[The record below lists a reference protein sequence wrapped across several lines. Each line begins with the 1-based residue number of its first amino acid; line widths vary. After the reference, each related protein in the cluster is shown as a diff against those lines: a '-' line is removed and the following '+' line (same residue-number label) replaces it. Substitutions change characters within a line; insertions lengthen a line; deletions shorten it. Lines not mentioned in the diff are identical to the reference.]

1 MKPLQCAPIVQDS
14 PSLKGGKTKKKHGK
28 HHQSSKKIKNK
39 KLKNQAF
46 SGTCYSR
53 EDLLRL
59 VREWNILNH
68 NNKIPTPT
76 DKTDSQQ
83 IWTALKDKMQGACTT
98 EYCWLEQLEKS
109 SGTYKKNLEELKQ
122 NFRPEMPD
130 EWHKKH
136 TEWLSSLDIEKV
148 LEQYDDEFPEF
159 KFMGAV
165 PIDFNKRITDG
176 QCVSNNM
183 CNFNLRKLKKQ
194 GKNKIGIVFNLDEH
208 TQSGSHWIAMYMD
221 LDRRDLGY
229 WDSYAYEPPQEVKD
243 FIERVQHQA
252 KKYWKCQFREYIN
265 KTRHQYKNSECG
277 MYCIN
282 FIVQLLEGQSYND
295 VFQNI
300 IKDDDMNSYRTSYFN
315 KDF

>member
-1 MKPLQCAPIVQDS
+1 MEPLQCAPIVQNGK
-14 PSLKGGKTKKKHGK
+14 LTGGNTKKNKSNK
-28 HHQSSKKIKNK
+28 KVLLKSKSK
-39 KLKNQAF
+39 KLKHQAF
-46 SGTCYSR
+46 NGTCYSR

-68 NNKIPTPT
+68 HNRIPTPT

-83 IWTALKDKMQGACTT
+83 IWNALKEKMQGSCTT
-98 EYCWLEQLEKS
+98 EYCWLEQLEKT
-109 SGTYKKNLEELKQ
+109 SGKTKKSITELKE

-165 PIDFNKRITDG
+165 PIDFNKRITDSG

-183 CNFNLRKLKKQ
+183 CNFNIRKLKKQ
-194 GKNKIGIVFNLDEH
+194 GKTKIGIVFNLDEH
-208 TQSGSHWIAMYMD
+208 NKSGSHWIAMYLD
-221 LDRRDLGY
+221 LSRRDLGY
-229 WDSYAYEPPQEVKD
+229 WDSYAYQPPQEVKD
-243 FIERVQHQA
+243 FIERVQNQA
-252 KKYWKCQFREYIN
+252 RKYWKCQFREYIN
-265 KTRHQYKNSECG
+265 TTRHQYKNSECG

-300 IKDDDMNSYRTSYFN
+300 IKDDDMNSYRANYFN